1 MYAICSDL
9 EGVFIPEIW
18 INVAKNTGI
27 EDLKLTTRD
36 IPDYNKLMNYRI
48 DIMAKHNLKL
58 SDIQTVIGQMDL
70 LPGAGEMLDWLMQLP
85 SPFFIVS
92 DTFTEFAVPFLP
104 KLRYN
109 NVLCNSLVVDADN
122 RITGY
127 TLRQQDGKR
136 KVVEALHSINYQVI
150 AFGDSYN
157 DLSMIQ
163 KAEHGFLFRAPA
175 KIKEDF
181 PEIPLVEEYA
191 DLKALIEKALAA

>member
-18 INVAKNTGI
+18 INVAETTGI
-27 EDLKLTTRD
+27 DDLKLTTRD
-36 IPDYNKLMNYRI
+36 IPDYDKLMRYRI

-58 SDIQTVIGQMDL
+58 ADIQRVIGTMNL
-70 LPGAGEMLDWLMQLP
+70 LPGAADMLAWLAALP
-85 SPFFIVS
+85 QPFTILS
-92 DTFTEFAVPFLP
+92 DTFVEFAEPFLP
-104 KLRYN
+104 KLNYA
-109 NVLCNSLVVDADN
+109 NVMCNSLEVDAEG

-136 KVVEALHSINYQVI
+136 KVVDALHSINYQVI

-163 KAEHGFLFRAPA
+163 TADHGFLFRAPA
-175 KIKEDF
+175 KIKEDH

-191 DLKALIEKALAA
+191 DLKKLIENVLG